1 MQFNKNTSSGRTNI
15 IAIIIKSLIGL
26 IVILGLV
33 FFINKV
39 DFPAP
44 KKEIEKIIQ
53 MKILKLLNKKNLS
66 IVIFSLFSFSS
77 FAEDKPV
84 DIWNIEKQETE
95 NISEENLST
104 ESKQV
109 VSESSVYKMQSDK
122 NEDSIKLDQ
131 ELTSKTIKIAGI
143 YDPQEY
149 GLDINMWSNSDGSTL
164 KKLFNN
170 IDKYE
175 LSKDASEILN
185 ISLLTNAYYPNQNIT
200 DQEFLNFKTKW
211 LIKNSN
217 LDLIEE
223 YLIKNQVTNLH
234 PELMR
239 YMVDRYLSQSDV
251 KKSCEIF
258 SKIKEPLEDEYLSKF
273 NLYCLINYGKNEEA
287 QLILDLKKELG
298 FSDEY
303 FENKINYLL
312 GYIDELNKEIS
323 ENSILDFHLAHR
335 TNPEFTF
342 EPNKDTPKLI
352 WKYLSSSNLL
362 YKIQDV
368 EISDIE
374 KISTIEK
381 ATHDKI
387 YSEEELFEFYKRFQF
402 NINQL
407 LNTKESYKSLS
418 SIEGKALVYQRL
430 LLTEEPK
437 LKLELMKILKDIFKS
452 EGIED
457 AFDEELRKYL
467 KQIDETDVPS
477 NFTTFY
483 NQYIK
488 SDEIINRRIKYN
500 NKILHQSKL
509 VNYFNGDYAKS
520 KIEEDLDKFLK
531 KIKKDKEYFLS
542 KKDIIFLEAL
552 KSDGIEISKKYENL
566 YKVNKSEMP
575 SDIQKMLDNKEIG
588 AALLRVIEVI
598 GPEKIEDID
607 DDTVYFI
614 INTLNQL
621 NTDSIRNKLLL
632 KVLPLKV

>member
-1 MQFNKNTSSGRTNI
+1 
-15 IAIIIKSLIGL
+15 
-26 IVILGLV
+26 
-33 FFINKV
+33 
-39 DFPAP
+39 
-44 KKEIEKIIQ
+44 
-53 MKILKLLNKKNLS
+53 MKISKLLNKKNLS
-66 IVIFSLFSFSS
+66 IVIFSLISLSS

-84 DIWNIEKQETE
+84 DIWNLEKQESKT
-95 NISEENLST
+95 ISEENLSI
-104 ESKQV
+104 ENKQE
-109 VSESSVYKMQSDK
+109 VSESSIYKMQSDK

-131 ELTSKTIKIAGI
+131 ELTSKTIKIAGL

-200 DQEFLNFKTKW
+200 DQEFIKFKTEW

-303 FENKINYLL
+303 FENKINYLF
-312 GYIDELNKEIS
+312 GYIDEANKEIS

-335 TNPEFTF
+335 TNPEFKF

-368 EISDIE
+368 EITDIE

-381 ATHDKI
+381 ATHDKN

-457 AFDEELRKYL
+457 AFDEELRKSL

-483 NQYIK
+483 NQYLK
-488 SDEIINRRIKYN
+488 SDEIINKRIKYN

-531 KIKKDKEYFLS
+531 KIKKDKKYTLS

-588 AALLRVIEVI
+588 AALLRIIEVI

>member
-1 MQFNKNTSSGRTNI
+1 
-15 IAIIIKSLIGL
+15 
-26 IVILGLV
+26 
-33 FFINKV
+33 
-39 DFPAP
+39 
-44 KKEIEKIIQ
+44 

-95 NISEENLST
+95 TISEENLSI
-104 ESKQV
+104 ENKQV
-109 VSESSVYKMQSDK
+109 VSESSIYKMQSDK

-131 ELTSKTIKIAGI
+131 ELTSKTIKIAGL

-200 DQEFLNFKTKW
+200 DQEFLKFKTKW

-303 FENKINYLL
+303 FENKINYLF
-312 GYIDELNKEIS
+312 GYIDEVNKEIS

-368 EISDIE
+368 EITDIE

-457 AFDEELRKYL
+457 AFDEELRKSL

-488 SDEIINRRIKYN
+488 SDEIINKRIKYN

>member
-1 MQFNKNTSSGRTNI
+1 
-15 IAIIIKSLIGL
+15 
-26 IVILGLV
+26 
-33 FFINKV
+33 
-39 DFPAP
+39 
-44 KKEIEKIIQ
+44 
-53 MKILKLLNKKNLS
+53 MKISKLLNKKNLS
-66 IVIFSLFSFSS
+66 IVIFSLISLSS

-84 DIWNIEKQETE
+84 DIWNLEKQESET
-95 NISEENLST
+95 ISEENLSI
-104 ESKQV
+104 ENKQE
-109 VSESSVYKMQSDK
+109 VSESSIYKMQSDK

-131 ELTSKTIKIAGI
+131 ELTSKTIKIAGL

-223 YLIKNQVTNLH
+223 YLIKNQVTNIH

-303 FENKINYLL
+303 FENKINYLF
-312 GYIDELNKEIS
+312 GYIDEANKEIS

-335 TNPEFTF
+335 TNPEFKF

-368 EISDIE
+368 EITDIE

-381 ATHDKI
+381 ATHDKN

-467 KQIDETDVPS
+467 KQIDEIDVPS

-488 SDEIINRRIKYN
+488 SDEIINKRIKYN
-500 NKILHQSKL
+500 NKILHRSKL

-531 KIKKDKEYFLS
+531 KIKKDKKYTLS

-588 AALLRVIEVI
+588 AALLRIIEVI

>member
-1 MQFNKNTSSGRTNI
+1 
-15 IAIIIKSLIGL
+15 
-26 IVILGLV
+26 
-33 FFINKV
+33 
-39 DFPAP
+39 
-44 KKEIEKIIQ
+44 
-53 MKILKLLNKKNLS
+53 MKILKLLNKRNLS
-66 IVIFSLFSFSS
+66 IVIITLLFPFYLV
-77 FAEDKPV
+77 AEEKPV
-84 DIWNIEKQETE
+84 DIWNIDKKEAES
-95 NISEENLST
+95 ISEENLSI
-104 ESKQV
+104 EKKEEISQ
-109 VSESSVYKMQSDK
+109 SSIYKMQSSK

-131 ELTSKTIKIAGI
+131 DLSSKTIKIAGL
-143 YDPQEY
+143 YDPQDY
-149 GLDINMWSNSDGSTL
+149 GLSISMWSNSDGSTL
-164 KKLFNN
+164 KKLFKS
-170 IDKYE
+170 IDKYK

-185 ISLLTNAYYPNQNIT
+185 ISLLTNAYLPNQNIT
-200 DQEFLNFKTKW
+200 DDEFLKFKTNW

-217 LDLIEE
+217 LELIEE
-223 YLIKNQVTNLH
+223 YLIKNQITNLH

-258 SKIKEPLEDEYLSKF
+258 SKIKEPLQDEYLSKF

-298 FSDEY
+298 FKDEY
-303 FENKINYLL
+303 FENKINYLF
-312 GYIDELNKEIS
+312 GYIDEANKDIS

-342 EPNKDTPKLI
+342 DPKKDTPKLI
-352 WKYLSSSNLL
+352 WKYLSTSNLL
-362 YKIQDV
+362 YRIQDI
-368 EISDIE
+368 EITDID

-381 ATHDKI
+381 ATHDKN
-387 YSEEELFEFYKRFQF
+387 YSEEDLFEFYKRFQF

-418 SIEGKALVYQRL
+418 SVEGKALVYQRL

-437 LKLELMKILKDIFKS
+437 LKIELLKILKDIFES
-452 EGIED
+452 EGIGN
-457 AFDEELRKYL
+457 AFDLELTKFL
-467 KQIDETDVPS
+467 EKIDEIDVPS

-483 NQYIK
+483 KQNIK
-488 SDEIINRRIKYN
+488 NDKIANKEIKYN

-531 KIKKDKEYFLS
+531 KIKKDKKYFLS

-552 KSDGIEISKKYENL
+552 KSDGIKISKKYENL
-566 YKVNKSEMP
+566 YEVNKSEMP
-575 SDIQKMLDNKEIG
+575 RDIQEMIDNEEIG
-588 AALLRVIEVI
+588 AALLRIVEVI

-614 INTLNQL
+614 ISTLNQL
-621 NTDSIRNKLLL
+621 NAGLIRNRLLL

>member
-1 MQFNKNTSSGRTNI
+1 
-15 IAIIIKSLIGL
+15 
-26 IVILGLV
+26 
-33 FFINKV
+33 
-39 DFPAP
+39 
-44 KKEIEKIIQ
+44 

-66 IVIFSLFSFSS
+66 IIIISLLLSLPSV
-77 FAEDKPV
+77 AEEKPV
-84 DIWNIEKQETE
+84 DIWNLEKQESDSV
-95 NISEENLST
+95 SEENLSLEKT
-104 ESKQV
+104 EQ
-109 VSESSVYKMQSDK
+109 ESQSSIYKMQADK
-122 NEDSIKLDQ
+122 NKDSIKLDQ
-131 ELTSKTIKIAGI
+131 DLTSKTIKIAGL
-143 YDPQEY
+143 YDPEDY
-149 GLDINMWSNSDGSTL
+149 GLSISMWSNSDGLLL
-164 KKLFNN
+164 KKLFESIN
-170 IDKYE
+170 KYD
-175 LSKDASEILN
+175 LSEDASEILN

-200 DQEFLNFKTKW
+200 DQEFLKFKTKW

-312 GYIDELNKEIS
+312 GYIDEVNKEIS

-467 KQIDETDVPS
+467 KQIDEIDVPS

-488 SDEIINRRIKYN
+488 SDEIINKRIKYN

-531 KIKKDKEYFLS
+531 KIKKDKKYTLS

>member
-1 MQFNKNTSSGRTNI
+1 
-15 IAIIIKSLIGL
+15 
-26 IVILGLV
+26 
-33 FFINKV
+33 
-39 DFPAP
+39 
-44 KKEIEKIIQ
+44 

-66 IVIFSLFSFSS
+66 IIIFSLLITSS
-77 FAEDKPV
+77 PFAEDKPV
-84 DIWNIEKQETE
+84 DIWNIEKKEVDT
-95 NISEENLST
+95 ISEENLSD
-104 ESKQV
+104 ENKQE
-109 VSESSVYKMQSDK
+109 VSENSIYKMQSDK
-122 NEDSIKLDQ
+122 KEDTIKLDG
-131 ELTSKTIKIAGI
+131 ELTSKTIKIAGL

-200 DQEFLNFKTKW
+200 DQEFLKFKTEW

-303 FENKINYLL
+303 FENKINYLF
-312 GYIDELNKEIS
+312 GYIDEANKEIS

-335 TNPEFTF
+335 TNPEFKF

-368 EISDIE
+368 EITDIE

-381 ATHDKI
+381 ATHDKN

-457 AFDEELRKYL
+457 AFDEELRKSL

-483 NQYIK
+483 NQYLK
-488 SDEIINRRIKYN
+488 SDEIINKRIKYN

-531 KIKKDKEYFLS
+531 KIKKDKKYSLS

-552 KSDGIEISKKYENL
+552 KSDGIKISKKYENL

-588 AALLRVIEVI
+588 AALLRIIEVI

>member
-1 MQFNKNTSSGRTNI
+1 
-15 IAIIIKSLIGL
+15 
-26 IVILGLV
+26 
-33 FFINKV
+33 
-39 DFPAP
+39 
-44 KKEIEKIIQ
+44 

-66 IVIFSLFSFSS
+66 IIIISLLLSLPSI
-77 FAEDKPV
+77 AEEKPV
-84 DIWNIEKQETE
+84 DIWNLEKKETDS
-95 NISEENLST
+95 ISEENLSLEKT
-104 ESKQV
+104 EQ
-109 VSESSVYKMQSDK
+109 ESQNSIYKMQADK
-122 NEDSIKLDQ
+122 NKESIKLDQ
-131 ELTSKTIKIAGI
+131 DLTSKTIKIAGL
-143 YDPQEY
+143 YDPEDY
-149 GLDINMWSNSDGSTL
+149 GLSISMWSNSDGLLL
-164 KKLFNN
+164 KKLFESIN
-170 IDKYE
+170 KYD
-175 LSKDASEILN
+175 LSEDASEILN
-185 ISLLTNAYYPNQNIT
+185 ISLLTNAYHPSQNIT
-200 DQEFLNFKTKW
+200 DDEFLKFKTNW
-211 LIKNSN
+211 LIKDSN
-217 LDLIEE
+217 FELIEE
-223 YLIKNQVTNLH
+223 YLIKNQITNLH
-234 PELMR
+234 PELMK
-239 YMVDRYLSQSDV
+239 YMVDRYLSQSDL

-298 FSDEY
+298 FQDEY
-303 FENKINYLL
+303 YENKINYLF
-312 GYIDELNKEIS
+312 GYIDEANKDVS

-342 EPNKDTPKLI
+342 EPNKDTPKSI
-352 WKYLSSSNLL
+352 WKYLSTSNLL
-362 YKIQDV
+362 YKIQDL
-368 EISDIE
+368 EITDID

-381 ATHDKI
+381 ATHDKN

-402 NINQL
+402 NLEQL
-407 LNTKESYKSLS
+407 LNTKESYKTLS

-437 LKLELMKILKDIFKS
+437 LKLELMKILKDIFES
-452 EGIED
+452 EDIGN
-457 AFDEELRKYL
+457 AFDTELAKFL
-467 KQIDETDVPS
+467 KKIDETDVPS

-483 NQYIK
+483 NQHIK
-488 SDEIINRRIKYN
+488 NDEITNKKIKYN

-531 KIKKDKEYFLS
+531 KIKKDKKYFLS

-566 YKVNKSEMP
+566 YEINKSEMP
-575 SDIQKMLDNKEIG
+575 RDIQEMINNKETG
-588 AALLRVIEVI
+588 AALLRIIEVI

-621 NTDSIRNKLLL
+621 NADLIRNKLLL

>member
-1 MQFNKNTSSGRTNI
+1 
-15 IAIIIKSLIGL
+15 
-26 IVILGLV
+26 
-33 FFINKV
+33 
-39 DFPAP
+39 
-44 KKEIEKIIQ
+44 
-53 MKILKLLNKKNLS
+53 MKISKLLNKKNLS
-66 IVIFSLFSFSS
+66 IVIFSLISLSS

-84 DIWNIEKQETE
+84 DIWNLEKQEAET
-95 NISEENLST
+95 ISEENLSI
-104 ESKQV
+104 ENKQE
-109 VSESSVYKMQSDK
+109 VSESSIYKMQSDK

-131 ELTSKTIKIAGI
+131 ELTSKTIKIAGL

-200 DQEFLNFKTKW
+200 DQEFLKFKTKW

-223 YLIKNQVTNLH
+223 YLIKNQVTNVH

-303 FENKINYLL
+303 FENKINYLF
-312 GYIDELNKEIS
+312 GYIDEANKEIS

-335 TNPEFTF
+335 TNPEFKF

-368 EISDIE
+368 EITDIE

-381 ATHDKI
+381 ATHDKN

-437 LKLELMKILKDIFKS
+437 LKLELVKILKDIFKS

-457 AFDEELRKYL
+457 AFDEELRKSL

-483 NQYIK
+483 NQYLK
-488 SDEIINRRIKYN
+488 SDEIINKRIKYN

-531 KIKKDKEYFLS
+531 KIKKDKKYSLS

-588 AALLRVIEVI
+588 AALLRIIEVI

>member
-1 MQFNKNTSSGRTNI
+1 
-15 IAIIIKSLIGL
+15 
-26 IVILGLV
+26 
-33 FFINKV
+33 
-39 DFPAP
+39 
-44 KKEIEKIIQ
+44 

-104 ESKQV
+104 ENEQV

-131 ELTSKTIKIAGI
+131 ELTSKTIKIAGL

-149 GLDINMWSNSDGSTL
+149 GLDINMWSNSDGSTI

-200 DQEFLNFKTKW
+200 DQEFLKFKTKW

-335 TNPEFTF
+335 TNPEFIF

-488 SDEIINRRIKYN
+488 SDEIINKRIKYN

-588 AALLRVIEVI
+588 AALLRIIEVI

>member
-1 MQFNKNTSSGRTNI
+1 
-15 IAIIIKSLIGL
+15 
-26 IVILGLV
+26 
-33 FFINKV
+33 
-39 DFPAP
+39 
-44 KKEIEKIIQ
+44 
-53 MKILKLLNKKNLS
+53 MKILKLLNNKNLS
-66 IVIFSLFSFSS
+66 IIIISLLLSISS
-77 FAEDKPV
+77 IAEEKPV
-84 DIWNIEKQETE
+84 DIWNLDKKETQ
-95 NISEENLST
+95 NISEENLSV
-104 ESKQV
+104 EEKNEEIFQ
-109 VSESSVYKMQSDK
+109 SSIYKMQSDK
-122 NEDSIKLDQ
+122 KEESIKLD
-131 ELTSKTIKIAGI
+131 EKLTSKTIKIAGL
-143 YDPQEY
+143 YDPQDY
-149 GLDINMWSNSDGSTL
+149 GLSISMWSNSDGSIL

-170 IDKYE
+170 IDKYN

-200 DQEFLNFKTKW
+200 EEEFLKFKTNW
-211 LIKNSN
+211 LIKESN
-217 LDLIEE
+217 LELIEE
-223 YLIKNQVTNLH
+223 YLIKNQITNLH

-239 YMVDRYLSQSDV
+239 YMVDKYLSESNV

-258 SKIKEPLEDEYLSKF
+258 SKIKEPLQNEYLSKF

-298 FSDEY
+298 FNDEY
-303 FENKINYLL
+303 FENKVNYLF
-312 GYIDELNKEIS
+312 GYMDEANKEIS

-335 TNPEFTF
+335 TSSEFKF

-368 EISDIE
+368 EITDID

-381 ATHDKI
+381 ATHDKN
-387 YSEEELFEFYKRFQF
+387 YSEDELFEFYKRFQF

-437 LKLELMKILKDIFKS
+437 LKLELAKILKDIFES
-452 EGIED
+452 EGIGN
-457 AFDEELRKYL
+457 AFDLELEKLL
-467 KQIDETDVPS
+467 KKIDEVDVPS

-483 NQYIK
+483 KQNIK
-488 SDEIINRRIKYN
+488 DDTIINKKIKYN

-520 KIEEDLDKFLK
+520 KIEEDLNKFLK
-531 KIKKDKEYFLS
+531 KIKKDKKYFLS

-552 KSDGIEISKKYENL
+552 KSDGIEIPKKYENL
-566 YKVNKSEMP
+566 YEINKSEMP

-588 AALLRVIEVI
+588 AALLRIIEVI

-621 NTDSIRNKLLL
+621 NADLIRNKLLL

>member
-1 MQFNKNTSSGRTNI
+1 
-15 IAIIIKSLIGL
+15 
-26 IVILGLV
+26 
-33 FFINKV
+33 
-39 DFPAP
+39 
-44 KKEIEKIIQ
+44 
-53 MKILKLLNKKNLS
+53 MKILKLLNKRNLS
-66 IVIFSLFSFSS
+66 IVIITLLFPFYLV
-77 FAEDKPV
+77 AEEKPV
-84 DIWNIEKQETE
+84 DIWNIDKQEAE
-95 NISEENLST
+95 SISEENLSI
-104 ESKQV
+104 EKKEEISQ
-109 VSESSVYKMQSDK
+109 SSIYKMQSDK

-131 ELTSKTIKIAGI
+131 DLTSKTIKIAGL
-143 YDPQEY
+143 YDPQDY
-149 GLDINMWSNSDGSTL
+149 GLSISMWSNSDGSTL
-164 KKLFNN
+164 KKLFKS
-170 IDKYE
+170 IDKYK

-185 ISLLTNAYYPNQNIT
+185 ISLLTNAYLPNQNIT
-200 DQEFLNFKTKW
+200 DDEFLKFKTNW

-217 LDLIEE
+217 LELIEE
-223 YLIKNQVTNLH
+223 YLIKNQITNLH

-258 SKIKEPLEDEYLSKF
+258 SKIKEPLQDEYLSKF

-298 FSDEY
+298 FKDEY
-303 FENKINYLL
+303 FENKINYLF
-312 GYIDELNKEIS
+312 GYIDETNKDIS

-342 EPNKDTPKLI
+342 DPKKDTPKLI
-352 WKYLSSSNLL
+352 WKYLSTSNLL
-362 YKIQDV
+362 YRIQDI
-368 EISDIE
+368 EITDID

-381 ATHDKI
+381 ATHDKN
-387 YSEEELFEFYKRFQF
+387 YSEEDLFELYKRFQF

-407 LNTKESYKSLS
+407 LNTKEFYKSLS
-418 SIEGKALVYQRL
+418 SVEGKALVYQRL

-437 LKLELMKILKDIFKS
+437 LKIELLKILKDIFES
-452 EGIED
+452 EGIGN
-457 AFDEELRKYL
+457 AFDLELTKFL
-467 KQIDETDVPS
+467 EKIDEIDVPS

-483 NQYIK
+483 KQNIK
-488 SDEIINRRIKYN
+488 NDKIANKEIKYN

-531 KIKKDKEYFLS
+531 KIKKDKKYFLS

-552 KSDGIEISKKYENL
+552 KSDGIKISKKYENL
-566 YKVNKSEMP
+566 YEVNKSEMP
-575 SDIQKMLDNKEIG
+575 RDIQEMIDNEEIG
-588 AALLRVIEVI
+588 AALLRIVEVI

-614 INTLNQL
+614 ISTLNQL
-621 NTDSIRNKLLL
+621 NAGLIRNRLLL

>member
-1 MQFNKNTSSGRTNI
+1 
-15 IAIIIKSLIGL
+15 
-26 IVILGLV
+26 
-33 FFINKV
+33 
-39 DFPAP
+39 
-44 KKEIEKIIQ
+44 

-104 ESKQV
+104 ENEQV

-131 ELTSKTIKIAGI
+131 ELTSKTIKIAGL

-200 DQEFLNFKTKW
+200 DQEFLKFKTKW

-223 YLIKNQVTNLH
+223 YLIKNQVTNIH

-312 GYIDELNKEIS
+312 GYIDEVNKEIS

-467 KQIDETDVPS
+467 KQIDEIDVPS

-488 SDEIINRRIKYN
+488 SDEIINKRIKYN

>member
-1 MQFNKNTSSGRTNI
+1 
-15 IAIIIKSLIGL
+15 
-26 IVILGLV
+26 
-33 FFINKV
+33 
-39 DFPAP
+39 
-44 KKEIEKIIQ
+44 
-53 MKILKLLNKKNLS
+53 MKILKLLNNKNLTIIIISLILSLSS
-66 IVIFSLFSFSS
+66 I
-77 FAEDKPV
+77 AEEKPV
-84 DIWNIEKQETE
+84 DIWSLDKKETQ
-95 NISEENLST
+95 NTSEENLSAEENEKT
-104 ESKQV
+104 SQ
-109 VSESSVYKMQSDK
+109 SSIYEMQSDTK
-122 NEDSIKLDQ
+122 EEFIKLDE
-131 ELTSKTIKIAGI
+131 ELTSKTIKIAGL
-143 YDPQEY
+143 YDPQDY
-149 GLDINMWSNSDGSTL
+149 GLNISMWSNSDGSVL

-170 IDKYE
+170 IDKYN

-200 DQEFLNFKTKW
+200 EEEFLKFKTNW
-211 LIKNSN
+211 LIKESN
-217 LDLIEE
+217 LELIEE
-223 YLIKNQVTNLH
+223 YLIENQITNLH

-239 YMVDRYLSQSDV
+239 HMVDEYLSQSNV
-251 KKSCEIF
+251 KKACEIF
-258 SKIKEPLEDEYLSKF
+258 SKIKEPLQNEYLSKF
-273 NLYCLINYGKNEEA
+273 NLYCLINNGKNEEA

-298 FSDEY
+298 FNDEY
-303 FENKINYLL
+303 FENKVNYLF
-312 GYIDELNKEIS
+312 GYMDEANKEIS
-323 ENSILDFHLAHR
+323 EDSILDFHLAHR
-335 TNPEFTF
+335 TNSEFTF

-368 EISDIE
+368 EITDID

-381 ATHDKI
+381 ATHDKN
-387 YSEEELFEFYKRFQF
+387 YSEDELFEFYKRFQF

-437 LKLELMKILKDIFKS
+437 LKLELAKILKDIFES
-452 EGIED
+452 EGIGN
-457 AFDEELRKYL
+457 AFDLELEKLL
-467 KQIDETDVPS
+467 KKIDEVDVPS

-483 NQYIK
+483 NQNIK
-488 SDEIINRRIKYN
+488 DDAIINKKIKYN

-520 KIEEDLDKFLK
+520 KIEEDLNKFLK
-531 KIKKDKEYFLS
+531 KIKKDKKYFLS

-552 KSDGIEISKKYENL
+552 KSDGIEIPKKYENL
-566 YKVNKSEMP
+566 YEINKSEMP

-588 AALLRVIEVI
+588 AALLRIIEVI

-621 NTDSIRNKLLL
+621 NADLIRNKLLL